1 MNNEIN
7 VTAIP
12 GEDPELARARTVT
25 RPEVTNART
34 LQAIEAN
41 LELQALVDTL
51 THQTQAVAGGDLTRS
66 EEMLAAQAHTL
77 DALFNHLA
85 RRALSVDYMDHLDT
99 YLKMALRAQ
108 SQCRATWETL
118 SVIKNP
124 PMVGYI
130 RQANIAGGHQQ
141 VNNGPGESSRARENV
156 NTESKLLEVNHGQ
169 RLDFGTTGTSS
180 GVDTEMATVGE
191 KLRTENGGG

>member
-1 MNNEIN
+1 MTKRNAITVLHPKVQAA
-7 VTAIP
+7 VTLKAYDKSYDDLP
-12 GEDPELARARTVT
+12 G
-25 RPEVTNART
+25 
-34 LQAIEAN
+34 
-41 LELQALVDTL
+41 LVDAL
-51 THQTQAVAGGDLTRS
+51 TEQTQAAVDGDMTRS
-66 EEMLAAQAHTL
+66 EEMLVAQAHTL

-85 RRALSVDYMDHLDT
+85 RRALSVEYMDHLDS

-141 VNNGPGESSRARENV
+141 VINGPGESSRARENQ
-156 NTESKLLEVNHGQ
+156 TSKTQLLEKINGQ
-169 RLDFGTTGTSS
+169 RLDPRAQGTGSNANPQLAPVGKIDGTEDTG
-180 GVDTEMATVGE
+180 
-191 KLRTENGGG
+191 R